1 MAQEAVGRI
10 SLMIPSADG
19 HPSSTPTNLASE
31 NQTSGNSPKSGSV
44 PALILNDGSHLPAIG
59 FGAMIYDATAAQKAV
74 SDALDAGYRLIDTA
88 EAYHNEEAVG
98 RAVTGSTVPREEIT
112 LTTKVWPSPTMGYD
126 GARAHVLASLRRLG
140 VERIDLVLLHEPYG
154 DTAAQWRALED
165 LRSEG
170 RVRSIGVSN
179 YDADQL
185 HRLLGTAR
193 VRPAV
198 DQIESHP
205 WFNQNALVDECRRL
219 GIVPEAWSAL
229 AEGRN
234 GIFTNPVL
242 ARIAAAHGKSV
253 AQVVLRWDVQRGL
266 VPLAKSSHTARMRE
280 NAAIFDF
287 SLTDGEIERING
299 LDTGRSLYPGY

>member
-1 MAQEAVGRI
+1 
-10 SLMIPSADG
+10 MIPSADG
-19 HPSSTPTNLASE
+19 RPSRIPSSPTPTNPASANPDE
-31 NQTSGNSPKSGSV
+31 ANPLPTV
-44 PALILNDGSHLPAIG
+44 VLDDGSHLPAIG

-98 RAVTGSTVPREEIT
+98 RAIAGSTVPRGEIT
-112 LTTKVWPSPTMGYD
+112 LTTKVWPSPAMGYD
-126 GARAHVLASLRRLG
+126 ETRAHVLASLHRLG
-140 VERIDLVLLHEPYG
+140 LEKIDLVLLHEPYG

-185 HRLLGTAR
+185 HRLLETAR

-205 WFNQNALVDECRRL
+205 WFNQNALVDECRKL
-219 GIVPEAWSAL
+219 GIVPEASSAL

-242 ARIAAAHGKSV
+242 TQIAAAHGKSV

-266 VPLAKSSHTARMRE
+266 VPLAKSSHAARMRE
-280 NAAIFDF
+280 NADIFDF
-287 SLTDGEIERING
+287 SLTDGQIERING